1 MRTIQD
7 SYLKVIKHLK
17 NHTLALIILTN
28 MF

>member
-17 NHTLALIILTN
+17 NHALALIILTN
-28 MF
+28 ML

>member
-7 SYLKVIKHLK
+7 SYLTAINHLK
-17 NHTLALIILTN
+17 NQALALIILTN